1 MTSLSDRRGDRRRGP
16 HAIGSGRS
24 LASTGR
30 RYGATIAVLVTV
42 WVVGLGA
49 LATVVTTQATV
60 HRETRTL
67 LAVAALERDLMTLNL
82 SVFRP
87 ALATPIHPSEAQ
99 SRLAIESGMRR
110 LRASLAT
117 LAATTNDAESRRIAA
132 DVDEYL
138 AGVDRIATQIIRDH
152 SLSSAA
158 AAVGHTYAPGG
169 SYVTLTDELRHTS
182 TSSRTELE
190 DARRMGLVSEIVA
203 FALML
208 LAFSIA
214 LHRATRSSRE
224 KQELLE
230 RSRVEANTDALTGL
244 SNRRKLFADM
254 ETFHVERRSPGEL
267 AVGMFDLDG
276 FKDYNDTFGHPDGD
290 RLLARLGARLTSA
303 VNGRGRAYR
312 MGGDEFC
319 VVALGKHPE
328 DILVAAAEALS
339 ERGEHFNVTCS
350 RGFVAVTSTEMTLE
364 QALQQADQRLYANK
378 NSLRARSAGT
388 PPDVALSA

>member
-1 MTSLSDRRGDRRRGP
+1 
-16 HAIGSGRS
+16 
-24 LASTGR
+24 
-30 RYGATIAVLVTV
+30 
-42 WVVGLGA
+42 
-49 LATVVTTQATV
+49 
-60 HRETRTL
+60 
-67 LAVAALERDLMTLNL
+67 
-82 SVFRP
+82 
-87 ALATPIHPSEAQ
+87 
-99 SRLAIESGMRR
+99 
-110 LRASLAT
+110 
-117 LAATTNDAESRRIAA
+117 
-132 DVDEYL
+132 
-138 AGVDRIATQIIRDH
+138 
-152 SLSSAA
+152 
-158 AAVGHTYAPGG
+158 
-169 SYVTLTDELRHTS
+169 
-182 TSSRTELE
+182 
-190 DARRMGLVSEIVA
+190 MGLVSEIVA

-254 ETFHVERRSPGEL
+254 ETFHVGRRSPGEL

-328 DILVAAAEALS
+328 DVLVAAAEALS

-378 NSLRARSAGT
+378 NSVRARSAGT